1 MFLSRISDFIQ
12 AVTSLINKAISS
24 TRKRQQAI
32 TSDGVLIVDGS
43 VQLLSNNELEVAF
56 LVRDTSGNVVMGN
69 TVIQAIRAN
78 ETSLTQSVS
87 NAI

>member
-1 MFLSRISDFIQ
+1 M
-12 AVTSLINKAISS
+12 
-24 TRKRQQAI
+24 
-32 TSDGVLIVDGS
+32 LIVDGS

-56 LVRDTSGNVVMGN
+56 LVRDTSDNVVIGN

-87 NAI
+87 NAIYLN